1 MRIKGVIVSFMP
13 RFLMSMRR
21 GVYEKLRQLSDERG
35 ISVQELIRA
44 VIIPDWLSSKRIK
57 LKDERS
63 IRED

>member
-1 MRIKGVIVSFMP
+1 MVNVFFMP

-44 VIIPDWLSSKRIK
+44 VIIPDWLLSKGIK
-57 LKDERS
+57 LKDESS